1 LKSLHIVNLEH
12 LISISNVGR
21 SILFNLQNSPIF
33 LFLIVEFLQTES
45 FDKSCILTGHK
56 TSLWIIK
63 STEKTSGPILYYK
76 HLSDGTLG
84 SLFIIFFTF
93 LFLNFNVLQYSL
105 NIYIISY
112 ENILT
117 FLYFLFFIFFFFV
130 QFSIIFR
137 LILKKKIFF
146 GYPCS
151 TPRCKLELSFYYHI
165 CIKTLGKNGI

>member
-1 LKSLHIVNLEH
+1 MHIVNLEH

-105 NIYIISY
+105 NIFIISFD
-112 ENILT
+112 ISI
-117 FLYFLFFIFFFFV
+117 FLVLHFFLLCTIFNYISANFEKKDFFWISL
-130 QFSIIFR
+130 QYATLQARIIFLLSYMHKNTR
-137 LILKKKIFF
+137 KKRDLKIF
-146 GYPCS
+146 YS
-151 TPRCKLELSFYYHI
+151 
-165 CIKTLGKNGI
+165 